1 MALTQEK
8 IDQMRVVSKGVGSKL
23 LGSVPKSEKEKKQD
37 QAVQDYTA
45 SKRGFSP
52 RVAEAKAGRVEEMK
66 KQFSTYSSD
75 PTKRR
80 SFAGLGKAVATG
92 VGIAGQGAGFAAD
105 VIGNVGI
112 EAGRAL
118 LSEKQEQKIGG
129 VATQVGQSEY
139 VQGLVKR
146 FKEYEA
152 SHPYE
157 SAALKGVGN
166 FLGLYGGEALAA
178 PVVKT
183 LGSVAGTGLR
193 GTATISRGAVR
204 GIKQGAV
211 SAVPALGT
219 AARGSAEIAG
229 GIGRGLVRGTKKA
242 SEIVTDKA
250 RIAKLPVVI
259 KEAVRASVPEEFA
272 TKIFQA
278 TKDTKDIMRKMVD
291 SASKK
296 LRPLNVTGD
305 YVSKVVSDLSKSM
318 KQTGKELG
326 ELRKGLRGKDIDTQ
340 PILRAVADDLD
351 QISLE
356 VKDGRVVPQE
366 GVSFD
371 PDALEVLND
380 VYKYSSSAT
389 SAEMIDLLRQSLRR
403 NFNKAG
409 VPLTDNAT
417 RIATKYRDMML
428 DQIEVV
434 SPKFGGVARQ
444 YATKID
450 ALKDFAK
457 WVGETSDLENISA
470 LKIGE
475 KTRRLLGNASA
486 RPTEVFEK
494 IFKVAQ
500 ESGIKVRSDFNELI
514 KFSDDLETLLGL
526 TPATGFE
533 GGIKRGFL
541 SALRGGQGTVSAA
554 IGALGELGEAGFKE
568 RVGALLKL
576 LIDETVYKSGDS
588 IPKTPKKLFLK
599 AKNTVTTPTASG
611 IPKKKGSSDNTLIQ
625 QAVAKGMS
633 KEEFIKRQVMK
644 ESKKYKTVE
653 SFIIN
658 AKIFPESKVLP
669 VVFHGTSADFT
680 ELKTG
685 MKGYRTMLLQSKET
699 ISNGL
704 FFTSSKETAKNFGDK
719 VVEAKINLQNP
730 LNSLADTRSGDI
742 TNPME
747 LSNALDSLVKVN
759 SEGKEYIDL
768 GVDRFSIERFF
779 DGEIVD
785 LERFLTQDEGLD
797 WRLFDESSFVESLAK
812 QGFDGAIVSEG
823 KDNGLSSYF
832 VLSPEQVKTK
842 SQLTDIYNQAT
853 KGGISNSL
861 KTNPKTPK
869 KLFLKMRSSTSG
881 WSELQKTNPDLFNT
895 GILRRSQVP
904 FKAKGVIPEEVHS
917 AQGKWQNYGQD
928 YEVSADVIYKR
939 IESGSFKGEY
949 VDSAGNPVR
958 DKTGNILQ
966 DTYDEATGEW
976 IKPMVSNEQ
985 LKNNLLEK
993 FSTKEGK
1000 KYLAEVISALPKNSN
1015 GTITAYR
1022 IGKIGEG
1029 VQSYTLS
1036 EGMAKT
1042 FSNQG
1047 TTILPAGTP
1056 GLPKGGYKDFGVLPA
1071 NIVKIDPRGIKAW
1084 SPYDAEIL
1092 VESKYVK
1099 PKR

>member
-1 MALTQEK
+1 MPLVYQGP
-8 IDQMRVVSKGVGSKL
+8 VSVT
-23 LGSVPKSEKEKKQD
+23 EKEKKQD

-45 SKRGFSP
+45 SKRGFFP

-66 KQFSTYSSD
+66 KQFKTYSDD

-80 SFAGLGKAVATG
+80 SFAGLAKTVATG

-166 FLGLYGGEALAA
+166 FLGLYGGEALVA

-193 GTATISRGAVR
+193 GIASTSKSAGRT
-204 GIKQGAV
+204 IKQGAT

-219 AARGSAEIAG
+219 AARGSAEIAS

-242 SEIVTDKA
+242 GEIVTDKA

-278 TKDTKDIMRKMVD
+278 PKVTKDIMRQMVD

-305 YVSKVVSDLSKSM
+305 YVSQVVANVSKSM

-326 ELRKGLRGKDIDTQ
+326 ELRKGLRGKDVDTQ
-340 PILRAVADDLD
+340 PIQRAVADDLD
-351 QISLE
+351 QMLLE

-380 VYKYSSSAT
+380 VYKYSSSIA

-409 VPLTDNAT
+409 VPLNDNAT

-434 SPKFGGVARQ
+434 SPEFGGVARQ

-494 IFKVAQ
+494 IFKVAE

-685 MKGYRTMLLQSKET
+685 MKGYRTMLLQSEET

-842 SQLTDIYNQAT
+842 SQLSALYDEAVKGAKPKVNPLANVINKT
-853 KGGISNSL
+853 KGMAG
-861 KTNPKTPK
+861 K
-869 KLFLKMRSSTSG
+869 KPFLKMKSSTSG

-895 GILRRSQVP
+895 GILRRSHAP
-904 FKAKGVIPEEVHS
+904 FNAKGVIPEEVHS

-928 YEVSADVIYKR
+928 YEVSADVIYTR

-949 VDSAGNPVR
+949 VDRAGNPVR

-966 DTYDEATGEW
+966 ATYDEATGEW
-976 IKPMVSNEQ
+976 IKPMISNEQ

-993 FSTKEGK
+993 FSTKDGK
-1000 KYLAEVISALPKNSN
+1000 KYLNEVISALPKNSD

-1029 VQSYTLS
+1029 TQSYTLS